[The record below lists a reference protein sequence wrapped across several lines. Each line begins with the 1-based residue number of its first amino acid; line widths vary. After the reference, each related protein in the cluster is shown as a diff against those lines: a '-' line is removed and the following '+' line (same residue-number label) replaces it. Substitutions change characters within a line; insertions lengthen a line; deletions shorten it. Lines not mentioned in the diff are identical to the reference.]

1 MINDIITEY
10 PDFNDFIQRKLIKQC
25 NREGMPIDEVTFLV
39 TLKAK

>member
-10 PDFNDFIQRKLIKQC
+10 PDFNDFIQQKLIEKC
-25 NREGMPIDEVTFLV
+25 NRERMPIDEVTFLV